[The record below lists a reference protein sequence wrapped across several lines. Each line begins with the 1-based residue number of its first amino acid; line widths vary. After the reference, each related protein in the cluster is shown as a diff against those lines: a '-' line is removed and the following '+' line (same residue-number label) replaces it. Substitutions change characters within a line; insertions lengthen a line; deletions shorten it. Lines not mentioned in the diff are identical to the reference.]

1 MNDLKFAWR
10 QLCKN
15 PGFSTVAI
23 LTLALG
29 IGANTAIF
37 SVINAVLL
45 RPPPF
50 QEPKRLVFVSEKSK
64 DMDDMS
70 VAYPNFLDWQR
81 QQESFSSLAAFR
93 TEEWNLTGTSHPERV
108 VGLQVSAGFFPTL
121 GVQPLGGRVFT
132 AGEDKVGGE
141 RVVVLSE
148 GLWRRRFGADPAVL
162 ERPVSLNGQSYIVVG
177 ILPAAFQF
185 PRRVELWTPLGYK
198 AEWTDQRGWHPGM
211 YVIGRLKSGVD
222 IPAARSDLELIAAR
236 LAKEY
241 PNTNDGNG
249 VTLMALQERLA
260 GPSVRTALVMLLGAV
275 LLVLLI
281 ACTNV
286 TNLLLAR
293 AAQRR
298 KEIAVRLALGAGR
311 WRLLRQVLLESLLLA
326 GAGGLA
332 GLLLAFWGTALLTNL
347 LPGKVREFVTLNID
361 RTVLLFSFITAV
373 ATGLLFGLAPAWLLA
388 NGDSADALKEGA
400 RGDSSAIG
408 RTWGRRALI
417 VGEVAFALMLLV
429 AAGLLLR
436 SFSRLQAVP
445 VGLDPA
451 DVLTM
456 DLSLPVYKY
465 PDDPARAR
473 FYRRAAE
480 AVSALPG
487 VKSAAFIAPL
497 PLGFG
502 GWQSGIR
509 IEGEPPAKPGQA
521 RLSDFALVTPDY
533 FKTMGVTILKG
544 RAFTDADDGKHR
556 VCIVDETFD
565 RKHFKGDA
573 LGKRL
578 ANGGDGTNWMT
589 IVGVARHVKNYGA
602 GEDSRIETYEP
613 VAQNAGGSMTLVI
626 KTEAP
631 PLTLSEPARKAILS
645 VDSDQPVADILTMEQ
660 VLARNVAERRLAM
673 LLLSLFAALALMLAV
688 VGLYGVMAY
697 NVANRTREIGI
708 RMALGAQVADVLG
721 LVLRQGGSLVL
732 LGVVFGLAG
741 ALAVTQLMARLLFQV
756 KTTDLATYLTTPL
769 LLGLAGLLACWLP
782 ARRAAKVDPT
792 EALRCE

>member
-1 MNDLKFAWR
+1 MTDLKFALR
-10 QLCKN
+10 QLAKD
-15 PGFSTVAI
+15 PGFAAVAI

-50 QEPKRLVFVSEKSK
+50 KEPKRLAFVSEKSK
-64 DMDDMS
+64 EMDDMS

-81 QQESFSSLAAFR
+81 QQRTFSSLAAFR
-93 TEEWNLTGTSHPERV
+93 TEDWNLTGTSRPERV
-108 VGLQVSAGFFPTL
+108 LGLQVSVGFFPTL
-121 GVQPLGGRVFT
+121 GVRPLRGRVFT
-132 AGEDKVGGE
+132 SNEDKVGGE

-162 ERPVSLNGQSYIVVG
+162 NQPISLNGDSYTVVG

-185 PRRVELWTPLGYK
+185 PRRVELWTPVGHK
-198 AEWTDQRGWHPGM
+198 AAWTEQRGWHPGM
-211 YVIGRLKSGVD
+211 YVIGRLKPGVE
-222 IPAARSDLELIAAR
+222 IPASRSDLETVAAR
-236 LAKEY
+236 LAKDY
-241 PNTNDGNG
+241 PNSNTGNG
-249 VTLMALQERLA
+249 VTVMALQERLA

-275 LLVLLI
+275 VLVLLI
-281 ACTNV
+281 CCTNM

-298 KEIAVRLALGAGR
+298 KEMAVRLALGAGR
-311 WRLLRQVLLESLLLA
+311 WRLLRQLLLESLLLA
-326 GAGGLA
+326 GGGGLA

-347 LPGKVREFVTLNID
+347 LPAQVREFVTLNID
-361 RTVLLFSFITAV
+361 RTVLLFLLVVAV
-373 ATGLLFGLAPAWLLA
+373 ATGFLFGLAPAWHLA
-388 NGDSADALKEGA
+388 NSDSGIALKEEGRSQSVAAA
-400 RGDSSAIG
+400 RS
-408 RTWGRRALI
+408 WGRRTLI

-445 VGLDPA
+445 VGLDP
-451 DVLTM
+451 DNVLTM
-456 DLSLPVYKY
+456 DLSLPAYKY
-465 PDDPARAR
+465 SDDPARAR
-473 FYRRAAE
+473 FYRNAIE
-480 AVSALPG
+480 AVGGLPG

-497 PLGFG
+497 PLGLG

-509 IEGEPPAKPGQA
+509 IEGEPPARPGQG

-533 FKTMGVTILKG
+533 FKTMGVTVLKG
-544 RAFTDADDGKHR
+544 RAFTEADDGKNR

-565 RKHFKGDA
+565 QKHFNGDA

-589 IVGVARHVKNYGA
+589 IVGVVRHVKNYGA

-613 VAQNAGGSMTLVI
+613 VAQNAGSGMTLVI
-626 KTEAP
+626 KTTVP
-631 PLTLSEPARKAILS
+631 PLMLTEPARKAILS
-645 VDSDQPVADILTMEQ
+645 VDSDQPVADIFTMEQ

-673 LLLSLFAALALMLAV
+673 LLLSLFAALALVLAV

-708 RMALGAQVADVLG
+708 RMALGARAADVLG
-721 LVLRQGGSLVL
+721 LVMRQGGSLVG

-741 ALAVTQLMARLLFQV
+741 ALGVTHMMARLLFQ
-756 KTTDLATYLTTPL
+756 TNPIDLATYLATPL
-769 LLGLAGLLACWLP
+769 LLGLAGLVACWLP
-782 ARRAAKVDPT
+782 ARRAAKVDPM
-792 EALRCE
+792 EALRYE